1 MHGRF
6 KVTMTARQHGLRT
19 IKELQDNTDKMGT
32 IQPPL
37 LIMDLNCIIPDELH
51 LLLRIT
57 DRLIRNLIIA
67 AVVADHPA
75 KPLTGPMVK
84 SLITEVQSCGVHF
97 EVYEKNQYEFTSLN
111 GNDRKKLLQLLPPKL
126 TKCQPKEF
134 CDDVKKLWE
143 VYSYC
148 YVAID
153 SQLIS
158 YYVYILQGFKE
169 LYSFISSMNPLAIES
184 IEEKVTCSCT

>member
-1 MHGRF
+1 
-6 KVTMTARQHGLRT
+6 MTARQHGLRT
-19 IKELQDNTDKMGT
+19 IKELQDNSKMGT

-37 LIMDLNCIIPDELH
+37 LLMNLNCIIPDKLH

-57 DRLIRNLIIA
+57 DRLIQNLIIA

-97 EVYEKNQYEFTSLN
+97 EVYEKNQYEFTFLN

-126 TKCQPKEF
+126 AKVNLRNF
-134 CDDVKKLWE
+134 VMMSR
-143 VYSYC
+143 SYGR
-148 YVAID
+148 YTAIAID

-158 YYVYILQGFKE
+158 YYDTGIHFAGF
-169 LYSFISSMNPLAIES
+169 
-184 IEEKVTCSCT
+184 